1 MTRGAG
7 RQKSAWVL
15 LFLVLL
21 GMVVGAAIGEALQEA
36 LPDGVVKRFFVESV
50 AWGLGPGTLNLV
62 VLTLTVGFSVKVN
75 VMSVLGVVLAAY
87 LFRWY

>member
-1 MTRGAG
+1 M
-7 RQKSAWVL
+7 L

-21 GMVVGAAIGEALQEA
+21 GMVVGAAVGEALREV

-62 VLTLTVGFSVKVN
+62 VVTFTVGFSVKVN

-87 LFRWY
+87 IFRWY